1 MMWVKLPT
9 GGTMGRVRI
18 ATLRALYTVAPFTGL
33 ALIVPPLPLP
43 FDGQRR
49 VDSDR
54 MHCLGMLWARCVCRK
69 LPYFGCGYNGTDDVC
84 LYACFVNPNQQYFS
98 FVVSSSN
105 NGFSEN
111 ESPLAERMD
120 ESAANNNGSTVSIL
134 FVVVIVGSQSPEGN
148 SSELLFFALLFLQ
161 YF

>member
-69 LPYFGCGYNGTDDVC
+69 LPYFGCGYNGTDDVG

-111 ESPLAERMD
+111 ES
-120 ESAANNNGSTVSIL
+120 L